1 MTLRHLLL
9 RNLVYHWRGNLAVG
23 LGVVVGTAVL
33 TGALL
38 VGDSLRGSLK
48 DLTLKQLGWVD
59 HSLVGNRFIR
69 AELADKLDTE
79 KGCPAILLQGAAS
92 TEQRRAG
99 RVVILGVD
107 ERFWPDYTAPLDQ
120 PFTHHAFWHPADPAD
135 TDASGVVLNATLARD
150 LGINVGDRIA
160 LHLQKA
166 SDVPRESLL
175 GRRGA
180 GDVLDTLQL
189 TVHAI
194 ISDDSPMAEFSLS
207 PSPDAPRNAFVP
219 LTLLQHHLD
228 VKGRANALLVRGPRT
243 NLQNRLAA
251 HLDLDDWGL
260 VTRTPQDRA
269 HDLVRKLDPHST
281 DGSLPRARWTG
292 HVPEEL
298 AKWAHAWPEGRLRSN
313 QIVAYYLQH
322 RGYLSLESRQM
333 FLEDVVVKAARRA
346 CRESG
351 LICSPS
357 LIYLADTISDGKHE
371 VPYSVVAAVEFGLPA
386 PLGPFENSG
395 EEPPRDDEIV
405 LADWPESPLQAKR
418 GDKIRLWYYQ
428 LDRHGSLE
436 KKSSIFEVRDKI
448 PMTGAADDPDL
459 TPEFRGITDKL
470 DIRNWENPPFPYD
483 NRRITAADEHYW
495 NRYRTTPK
503 AYITLKKGIELWGS
517 RYGNFTS
524 IRMVSEKGGDLN
536 TAFAAFRAFDKSLLA
551 NLRPEDG
558 GLVFEDVRERGL
570 RASAGGTDF
579 DGLFLGFSFFLIVAA
594 LLLVGLLFRL
604 NMDRRAAEIGLLFA
618 SGYRRL
624 KVVLLLLA
632 EGTIVAAVGAAVG
645 CLAALLYGWLL
656 LALLRAWW
664 PGSLDR
670 SFLTLHAS
678 ATSFAI
684 GYGASLLISVLTIA
698 VAVWMLARVS
708 PRALLLGETSEER
721 DPVRQ
726 TKPPRWSLWIAAGS
740 AIIALMLGAIGWF
753 VRDHAMR
760 AGTFFGSG
768 FLLQIAA
775 LAGVWAW
782 MRRSRHGTVTGHGLP
797 ALTRLGAR
805 NGARNPLRSLLTAGL
820 LAAAA
825 FLIVAVESFRRQTDA
840 DYLNKDSGSGG
851 FALLAESDVPM
862 FQDLN
867 TDKGRDEILEQYQ
880 RLLQQRGHETKAG
893 RKHQIAQVVAAQAIA
908 SSGVGIP
915 LWPQALVA
923 LKVATVDAFALETKE
938 ALDTARTE
946 LEGVQFY
953 PFRTRGGDDA
963 SCLNLYQPRRPR
975 LLGVSTDLIFRGGFR
990 FAAVESPEGK
1000 ERRNPWVL
1008 LNRTGGDAIP
1018 VIGEANTVTWMLKSK
1033 LGGELEVPNERGE
1046 TVKLR
1051 IVGLLQDSV
1060 FQSGL
1065 LMSESNFLKLYP
1077 GQEGYNLFLIDTRD
1091 QPPAAIRDLLG
1102 TTLAE
1107 RGFEVTPTAER
1118 LESYLAV
1125 ENTYLSTFQALGGLG
1140 LLLGALGLGV
1150 VLLRGVWERRGE
1162 LALLRALGYRQR
1174 ALGWLVLAENGFLL
1188 LLGLGVGTVA
1198 ALLAVAPHLLGGEG
1212 AIPWPRLLAMLGL
1225 VLLVGLMSGAAA
1237 LARTLSAPL
1246 VPALRRE

>member
-1 MTLRHLLL
+1 MTLVRLLL
-9 RNLVYHWRGNLAVG
+9 RNLAYHWRGNLAVG

-59 HSLVGNRFIR
+59 HALVSGRFVR
-69 AELADKLDTE
+69 EKLAGELNAQKA
-79 KGCPAILLQGAAS
+79 CPAMLLQGAAS

-107 ERFWPDYTAPLDQ
+107 ERFWPENSAPLD
-120 PFTHHAFWHPADPAD
+120 HAFWHPADPTA
-135 TDASGVVLNATLARD
+135 AEESGVVLNATLARH
-150 LGINVGDRIA
+150 LGANVGDSVA

-166 SDVPRESLL
+166 TDVPRESLL

-180 GDVLDTLQL
+180 GDVLDTLRL

-194 ISDDSPMAEFSLS
+194 VSDDSAMSRFSLN
-207 PSPDAPRNAFVP
+207 PSPEVPRNAFVP
-219 LTLLQHHLD
+219 LSVLQTRLEMGGQ
-228 VKGRANALLVRGPRT
+228 VNALLVTGPHGD
-243 NLQNRLAA
+243 LQKHLAE
-251 HLDLDDWGL
+251 HLGLEDWGL
-260 VTRTPQDRA
+260 VLQPPENRA
-269 HDLVRKLDPHST
+269 RELVRKLDPRNR
-281 DGSLPRARWTG
+281 DGSLARARFAG

-298 AKWAHAWPEGRLRSN
+298 AMMPTPDARLMVDR
-313 QIVAYYLQH
+313 IIAYYREH
-322 RGYLSLESRQM
+322 HGYLSLESRQM
-333 FLEDVVVKAARRA
+333 YLDDVVAKAAGQA
-346 CRESG
+346 CRASG
-351 LICSPS
+351 LIGSPT
-357 LIYLADTISDGKHE
+357 LTYLADTISDGKNE
-371 VPYSVVAAVEFGLPA
+371 VPYSVVAAVEFGRSP
-386 PLGPFENSG
+386 PLGPFLASG
-395 EEPPRDDEIV
+395 DEQPRDDQIV
-405 LADWPESPLQAKR
+405 LADWPESPLQAKK
-418 GDKIRLWYYQ
+418 GDKITLWYYQ

-436 KKSSIFEVRDKI
+436 KKLATFEVYDKI
-448 PMTGAADDPDL
+448 PLAGAADDPDL

-470 DIRNWENPPFPYD
+470 DIRNWENPPFPYEPK
-483 NRRITAADEHYW
+483 RITPADERFW

-503 AYITLKKGIELWGS
+503 AYITLHAGQRLWGS
-517 RYGNFTS
+517 RFGNSTA
-524 IRMVSEKGGDLN
+524 IRVALNRKKPPTPEVQRLLTMHKIAHKRDGKGSQEEAEADLFRQYLLKQLQADRSGF
-536 TAFAAFRAFDKSLLA
+536 AFEA
-551 NLRPEDG
+551 
-558 GLVFEDVRERGL
+558 VRDRGL
-570 RASAGGTDF
+570 QASAGGTDF
-579 DGLFLGFSFFLIVAA
+579 DGLFLGFSLFLIVAA

-618 SGYRRL
+618 SGYRRF
-624 KVVLLLLA
+624 KVGLLLLA

-664 PGSLDR
+664 PGAMDH
-670 SFLTLHAS
+670 SFLTLHVS
-678 ATSFAI
+678 AQSFAI

-708 PRALLLGETSEER
+708 PRALLLGETSEEP

-726 TKPPRWSLWIAAGS
+726 VKPPRWSVWIAAGS
-740 AIIALMLGAIGWF
+740 AVLAFVLVALGGF
-753 VRDHAMR
+753 VRDHEMR

-768 FLLQIAA
+768 FLLLIAA

-840 DYLNKDSGSGG
+840 DYLNRDSGSGG
-851 FALLAESDVPM
+851 FTLLAESDVPL

-867 TDKGRDEILEQYQ
+867 SDKGRDDVLEQYQ
-880 RLLQQRGHETKAG
+880 RLLQQRG
-893 RKHQIAQVVAAQAIA
+893 R
-908 SSGVGIP
+908 
-915 LWPQALVA
+915 
-923 LKVATVDAFALETKE
+923 DTKE
-938 ALDTARTE
+938 AIDTARTQ
-946 LEGVQFY
+946 LRDVQFY
-953 PFRTRGGDDA
+953 PFRIRSGDDA

-975 LLGVSTDLIFRGGFR
+975 LLGVPGSLVERGGFK
-990 FAAVESPEGK
+990 FAAAEAKTDE
-1000 ERRNPWVL
+1000 ERKNPWLL
-1008 LNRTGGDAIP
+1008 LNSSDDAIP

-1033 LGGELEVPNERGE
+1033 LGGDLEVPNERGE
-1046 TVKLR
+1046 NVRLR

-1060 FQSGL
+1060 FQSEL

-1102 TTLAE
+1102 TALAE

-1174 ALGWLVLAENGFLL
+1174 ALGWLVFAENGFLL
-1188 LLGLGVGTVA
+1188 LLGLGVGTLA

-1212 AIPWPRLLAMLGL
+1212 AIPWPRLLGMLGL
-1225 VLLVGLMSGAAA
+1225 VLLVGVLSGAAA
-1237 LARTLSAPL
+1237 LARTLRAPL
-1246 VPALRRE
+1246 VPALRRD

>member
-1 MTLRHLLL
+1 MTLRHLLMG
-9 RNLVYHWRGNLAVG
+9 NLAYHWRGNLAVG

-48 DLTLKQLGWVD
+48 DLALKQLGWVD
-59 HSLVGNRFIR
+59 HALVGSRFVR
-69 AELADKLDTE
+69 EELADGLNADKS
-79 KGCPAILLQGAAS
+79 CPVLLLQGAMSRAS
-92 TEQRRAG
+92 TAQRVG

-107 ERFWPDYTAPLDQ
+107 HRFWLSGDRAQAEPSVMQDRYY
-120 PFTHHAFWHPADPAD
+120 WHPNQPDD
-135 TDASGVVLNATLARD
+135 LSNTGVVLNRTLARE
-150 LGINVGDRIA
+150 LGVVAGDKII
-160 LHLQKA
+160 LHFQKA
-166 SDVPRESLL
+166 TDVPRETLL
-175 GRRGA
+175 GRRDA
-180 GDVLDTLQL
+180 GDVLDSMTLEVRL
-189 TVHAI
+189 VL
-194 ISDDSPMAEFSLS
+194 SDDYPGAGFSLN
-207 PSPDAPRNAFVP
+207 PTPETPRNAFVP
-219 LTLLQHHLD
+219 LNVLQTYLNL
-228 VKGRANALLVRGPRT
+228 KGQANALLVSGPRGD
-243 NLQNRLAA
+243 LQEELHA
-251 HLDLDDWGL
+251 HLNFDDWGL
-260 VTRTPQDRA
+260 VLRTHDDRA
-269 HDLVRKLDPHST
+269 RALVLKLDPRNR
-281 DGSLPRARWTG
+281 DGSLARARFAG

-298 AKWAHAWPEGRLRSN
+298 AMMPTPDARLTVDR
-313 QIVAYYLQH
+313 IIAYYREH
-322 RGYLSLESRQM
+322 HGYLSLESRQM
-333 FLEDVVVKAARRA
+333 YLDDVVAKAARQA
-346 CRESG
+346 CRASG
-351 LICSPS
+351 LIGSPT
-357 LIYLADTISDGKHE
+357 LIYLADTISDGKNE
-371 VPYSVVAAVEFGLPA
+371 VPYSVVAAVEFGRPP
-386 PLGPFENSG
+386 PLGPFLASG
-395 EEPPRDDEIV
+395 DEPPRDDQIV
-405 LADWPESPLQAKR
+405 LADWPESPLQAKK
-418 GDKIRLWYYQ
+418 GDKITLWYYQ

-436 KKSSIFEVRDKI
+436 KKSATFEVYDII
-448 PMTGAADDPDL
+448 PLAGAADDPDL
-459 TPEFRGITDKL
+459 TPEFRGITDQL
-470 DIRNWENPPFPYD
+470 DIRNWENPPFPYEPK
-483 NRRITAADEHYW
+483 RITAADEHFW

-503 AYITLKKGIELWGS
+503 AYITLKKGLELWGS
-517 RYGNFTS
+517 RYGNLTS
-524 IRMVSEKGGDLN
+524 LRMMPEKGGDLP
-536 TAFAAFRAFDKSLLA
+536 TAADAFRTNLLA

-558 GLVFEDVRERGL
+558 GLVFEAVRERGL

-624 KVVLLLLA
+624 KVGLLLLT

-664 PGSLDR
+664 PGALDR

-678 ATSFAI
+678 AKSFAI

-726 TKPPRWSLWIAAGS
+726 TKPPRWSLWIATGS
-740 AIIALMLGAIGWF
+740 AIIALMLVAIGWF
-753 VRDHAMR
+753 ARDHEMR

-768 FLLQIAA
+768 FLLLIAA

-840 DYLNKDSGSGG
+840 DYLNKDAGSGG
-851 FALLAESDVPM
+851 FALLAESDVPL
-862 FQDLN
+862 FQNLN
-867 TDKGRDEILEQYQ
+867 SEKGRDEVIEQYQ
-880 RLLQQRGHETKAG
+880 RVLQSRG
-893 RKHQIAQVVAAQAIA
+893 R
-908 SSGVGIP
+908 
-915 LWPQALVA
+915 
-923 LKVATVDAFALETKE
+923 ETKE
-938 ALDTARTE
+938 ALATARAE
-946 LEGVQFY
+946 LGGVQFY

-975 LLGVSTDLIFRGGFR
+975 LLGVSSGLIYRGGFR
-990 FAAVESPEGK
+990 FAAAESPEGK
-1000 ERRNPWVL
+1000 ERRNPWLL

-1046 TVKLR
+1046 MVKLR

-1091 QPPAAIRDLLG
+1091 QPPSAIRDLLG
-1102 TTLAE
+1102 TALAE
-1107 RGFEVTPTAER
+1107 RGFEVTPAAER

-1162 LALLRALGYRQR
+1162 LALLRALGYRR
-1174 ALGWLVLAENGFLL
+1174 RSLGWLVFAENGFLL
-1188 LLGLGVGTVA
+1188 LLGLGVGTIA

-1212 AIPWPRLLAMLGL
+1212 AIPWPRLLGMLGL
-1225 VLLVGLMSGAAA
+1225 VLLVGLLSGAAA
-1237 LARTLSAPL
+1237 LARTLRAPL